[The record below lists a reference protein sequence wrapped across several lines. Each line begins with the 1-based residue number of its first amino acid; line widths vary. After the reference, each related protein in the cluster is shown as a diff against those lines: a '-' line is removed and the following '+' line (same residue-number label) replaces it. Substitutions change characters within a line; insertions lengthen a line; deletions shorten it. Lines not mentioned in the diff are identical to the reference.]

1 MSNVLDISIT
11 TEAYGDTSSLSCFT
25 QQPRAAWPT
34 FSMSIVSGKEEEHQT
49 GCQQSNMYGK
59 AHPVKC
65 IKYVYDV

>member
-1 MSNVLDISIT
+1 MLNVSDISIT
-11 TEAYGDTSSLSCFT
+11 AEAYGDTSSLSCFT
-25 QQPRAAWPT
+25 QQPRAARPN

-49 GCQQSNMYGK
+49 GCQQSNMYGR